1 MTAAPSI
8 AWACPDWSLESGDF
22 GDISAAMS
30 APKNTR
36 HKEQPGYVLHS
47 YPYQETSLIVEMFTR
62 EFGRVGMVAKGA
74 KRPHSPLR
82 SVLMPFHA
90 VTLDWSGKSD
100 LKTLRTAEWRGVFRL
115 LKGRALI
122 CGFYLNELLLK
133 LLHRDDPHD
142 TLFDVYEE
150 TLNALLDNN
159 DHAAVLRCFEKR
171 LLRELGYALIL
182 DHDTASQCPLDANRQ
197 YRYIIDR
204 GPVPA
209 DVRQP
214 GSGLELLG
222 QTLIDMNNDHYTS
235 HVTQQQGKSLMRA
248 LIGHYLGNQTL
259 HSRQLLIDLQ
269 GL

>member
-1 MTAAPSI
+1 MIPTKS
-8 AWACPDWSLESGDF
+8 
-22 GDISAAMS
+22 
-30 APKNTR
+30 NR

-62 EFGRVGMVAKGA
+62 GFGRVGMVAKGA
-74 KRPHSPLR
+74 KRPHSALR
-82 SVLMPFHA
+82 CVLMPFHA
-90 VTLDWSGKSD
+90 LTLDWSGKSE
-100 LKTLRTAEWRGVFRL
+100 LKTLRTAEWRGAFGL

-142 TLFDVYEE
+142 TLFDVYEQ
-150 TLNALLDNN
+150 TLQALLQGM
-159 DHAAVLRCFEKR
+159 DHALVLRCFEKR
-171 LLRELGYALIL
+171 LLGELGYALIL
-182 DHDTASQCPLDANRQ
+182 DRDTESQRPLEAHRRYQ
-197 YRYIIDR
+197 YVIDR

-209 DVRQP
+209 GARESGN

-222 QTLIDMNNDHYTS
+222 QTLIDMHSDHYTS
-235 HVTQQQGKSLMRA
+235 AVTQQQSKNLMRS

>member
-1 MTAAPSI
+1 MSPTKSI
-8 AWACPDWSLESGDF
+8 
-22 GDISAAMS
+22 
-30 APKNTR
+30 R

-47 YPYQETSLIVEMFTR
+47 YPYQETSLIVEIFTR
-62 EFGRVGMVAKGA
+62 EFGRIGVVAKGA

-90 VTLDWSGKSD
+90 LTLDWSGKSE
-100 LKTLRTAEWRGVFRL
+100 LKTLRSAEWRGAFRL

-142 TLFDVYEE
+142 TLFDVYEQ
-150 TLNALLDNN
+150 TLQALLEGV
-159 DHAAVLRCFEKR
+159 DHAIVLRCFEKR
-171 LLRELGYALIL
+171 LLSELGYALIL
-182 DHDTASQCPLDANRQ
+182 DRDVESQRPLEAHRRYQ
-197 YRYIIDR
+197 YIIDR

-209 DVRQP
+209 DARQN
-214 GSGLELLG
+214 GLELLG
-222 QTLIDMNNDHYTS
+222 QTLIDMHSDHYTS
-235 HVTQQQGKSLMRA
+235 AVTQQQSKSLMRM

-269 GL
+269 DL

>member
-1 MTAAPSI
+1 
-8 AWACPDWSLESGDF
+8 
-22 GDISAAMS
+22 MS
-30 APKNTR
+30 ATKSTR

-47 YPYQETSLIVEMFTR
+47 YPYQETSLIIEMFTR
-62 EFGRVGMVAKGA
+62 EFGRIGVVAKGA

-90 VTLDWSGKSD
+90 LTLDWSGRSE

-115 LKGRALI
+115 LQGRALI

-142 TLFDVYEE
+142 ALFDAYEQALE
-150 TLNALLDNN
+150 ALLEGD
-159 DHAAVLRCFEKR
+159 DHAIVLRCFEKR
-171 LLRELGYALIL
+171 LLSELGYALIL
-182 DHDTASQCPLDANRQ
+182 DRDAESQCSLQPDRRYQ
-197 YRYIIDR
+197 YIIDH

-209 DVRQP
+209 DPRQN
-214 GSGLELLG
+214 GLELLG
-222 QTLIDMNNDHYTS
+222 QTLIDMNSDHYTS
-235 HVTQQQGKSLMRA
+235 AVTQQQSKSLMRT

-269 GL
+269 DL

>member
-1 MTAAPSI
+1 MTPA
-8 AWACPDWSLESGDF
+8 
-22 GDISAAMS
+22 
-30 APKNTR
+30 KKTR

-62 EFGRVGMVAKGA
+62 EFGRIGMVAKGA

-90 VTLDWSGKSD
+90 LTLDWSGKSD
-100 LKTLRTAEWRGVFRL
+100 LKTLRTAEWRGAFRV
-115 LKGRALI
+115 LKGRTLI

-142 TLFDVYEE
+142 ALFDVYEQ
-150 TLNALLDNN
+150 TLQALQEGA
-159 DHAAVLRCFEKR
+159 DHAIVLRCFEKR
-171 LLRELGYALIL
+171 LLSELGYALIL
-182 DHDTASQCPLDANRQ
+182 DRDAETQQPLEGHRRYQ
-197 YRYIIDR
+197 YLIDR
-204 GPVPA
+204 GPVSVA
-209 DVRQP
+209 AHASGNGNV

-222 QTLIDMNNDHYTS
+222 QTLIDMNSDHYTS
-235 HVTQQQGKSLMRA
+235 AVTQQQSKSLMRT
-248 LIGHYLGNQTL
+248 LIGHYLGHQTL